1 MQLSFNAKQKLKL
14 SVTRNKEYLSKYLL
28 EEERVVGAML
38 DSKKLEPEGEGKYKY
53 TVTSFKVFQL
63 DINPVVSIAVENKD
77 GILRMSALE
86 SKLDGLG
93 IIDDFNLILK
103 ANLEAT
109 DLGLEGEALLGVS
122 VSQPPLLRLV
132 PKKILESTGHSVLNG
147 ILLGIKSRVQQ
158 QLVKDFLDWCELNKI
173 WFFKKLFLWRLVIPF
188 LLINERCSLVP

>member
-1 MQLSFNAKQKLKL
+1 MLLAFDAKQKLKL

-38 DSKKLEPEGEGKYKY
+38 DPNKLEPEGEGKYKY
-53 TVTSFKVFQL
+53 TVTSFRVFQL
-63 DINPVVSIAVENKD
+63 DVNPVVSIAVENDEGVLK
-77 GILRMSALE
+77 MSALD

-93 IIDDFNLILK
+93 IVEDFNLILK

-109 DLGLEGEALLGVS
+109 GFGLEGEALLGVS
-122 VSQPPLLRLV
+122 VSQPPLLKLL

-158 QLVKDFLDWCELNKI
+158 QLIKDFINWCELNQ
-173 WFFKKLFLWRLVIPF
+173 L
-188 LLINERCSLVP
+188 

>member
-1 MQLSFNAKQKLKL
+1 MLFRSQKLKL
-14 SVTRNKEYLSKYLL
+14 SVTHNKDYLSKYLL

-38 DSKKLEPEGEGKYKY
+38 DSKKLVLEGVGRYKY

-63 DINPVVSIAVENKD
+63 DINPVVSIAVQNNN

-93 IIDDFNLILK
+93 MIDDFNLVLK

-109 DLGLEGEALLGVS
+109 DIGLEGEALLGVS
-122 VSQPPLLRLV
+122 VSQPPLLKLV

-147 ILLGIKSRVQQ
+147 ILLGIKTRVQK
-158 QLVKDFLDWCELNKI
+158 QLVKDFLDWCKLNKI
-173 WFFKKLFLWRLVIPF
+173 
-188 LLINERCSLVP
+188 

>member
-1 MQLSFNAKQKLKL
+1 MLLSFDARQKLML

-38 DSKKLEPEGEGKYKY
+38 DPNKLEPEGEGKYKY
-53 TVTSFKVFQL
+53 TVTSFRVFQL
-63 DINPVVSIAVENKD
+63 DVNPVVSIAVENKE
-77 GILRMSALE
+77 GILKMSALD

-93 IIDDFNLILK
+93 IIEDFSLILK

-109 DLGLEGEALLGVS
+109 DSGLEGEALLGVS
-122 VSQPPLLRLV
+122 VSQPPLLKLV

-158 QLVKDFLDWCELNKI
+158 QLIKDFVNWCELNNI
-173 WFFKKLFLWRLVIPF
+173 
-188 LLINERCSLVP
+188 

>member
-1 MQLSFNAKQKLKL
+1 MLLAFDAKQKLKL

-38 DSKKLEPEGEGKYKY
+38 DPNKLESEGKGMYKY

-63 DINPVVSIAVENKD
+63 DVNPVVSIAVENNK
-77 GILRMSALE
+77 GVLKMSALD

-93 IIDDFNLILK
+93 IVEDFNLILK

-109 DLGLEGEALLGVS
+109 NFGLEGEALLGVS
-122 VSQPPLLRLV
+122 VSQPPLLKLL

-158 QLVKDFLDWCELNKI
+158 QLIKDFVNWCELNQI
-173 WFFKKLFLWRLVIPF
+173 
-188 LLINERCSLVP
+188 

>member
-1 MQLSFNAKQKLKL
+1 MLLSFDARQKLKL

-38 DSKKLEPEGEGKYKY
+38 DSKKLIPEGKGKYKY

-63 DINPVVSIAVENKD
+63 DINPVVLIAVENKD

-86 SKLDGLG
+86 STLDGLG
-93 IIDDFNLILK
+93 MIDDFHLILK

-109 DLGLEGEALLGVS
+109 DIGLEGEALLGVT
-122 VSQPPLLRLV
+122 VSQPPLLKLI

-158 QLVKDFLDWCELNKI
+158 QLIKDFLDWCELNKI
-173 WFFKKLFLWRLVIPF
+173 
-188 LLINERCSLVP
+188 

>member
-1 MQLSFNAKQKLKL
+1 MLLAFDAKQKLKL
-14 SVTRNKEYLSKYLL
+14 SVTKNKEYLSKYLL

-38 DSKKLEPEGEGKYKY
+38 DPNKLESEGKGMYKY

-63 DINPVVSIAVENKD
+63 DVNPVVSIAVENNEGVLK
-77 GILRMSALE
+77 MSALD

-93 IIDDFNLILK
+93 IVEDFNLILK

-109 DLGLEGEALLGVS
+109 NFGLEGEALLGVS
-122 VSQPPLLRLV
+122 VSQPPLLKLL

-158 QLVKDFLDWCELNKI
+158 QLIKDFVNWCELNQI
-173 WFFKKLFLWRLVIPF
+173 
-188 LLINERCSLVP
+188 

>member
-1 MQLSFNAKQKLKL
+1 MLLTFDARQKLKL

-38 DSKKLEPEGEGKYKY
+38 DPNKLVPEGRGKYKY
-53 TVTSFKVFQL
+53 TVTSFRVFQL
-63 DINPVVSIAVENKD
+63 DVNPVVSIAVENNEGVLK
-77 GILRMSALE
+77 MSALD

-93 IIDDFNLILK
+93 IVEDFNLILK

-109 DLGLEGEALLGVS
+109 DFGLEGEALLGVS
-122 VSQPPLLRLV
+122 VSQPPLLKLL

-158 QLVKDFLDWCELNKI
+158 QLIKDFVNWCELNQI
-173 WFFKKLFLWRLVIPF
+173 
-188 LLINERCSLVP
+188 

>member
-1 MQLSFNAKQKLKL
+1 MLLSFNAKQKLML
-14 SVTRNKEYLSKYLL
+14 SVTRKKEYLSKYLL

-38 DSKKLEPEGEGKYKY
+38 DPKKLVPEGEGKYKY

-63 DINPVVSIAVENKD
+63 DINPVVSISVEKED

-93 IIDDFNLILK
+93 IIDDFNLILN

-122 VSQPPLLRLV
+122 VSQPPLLKLV

-173 WFFKKLFLWRLVIPF
+173 
-188 LLINERCSLVP
+188 